1 MDVSSQNL
9 ELYSSVIHKL
19 RSNLLNCF
27 PENNYDVFISYFH
40 NDVLIA
46 KRVACW
52 LKTEFGI
59 DDFIDSTI

>member
-9 ELYSSVIHKL
+9 ELYSSGIHKL

-46 KRVACW
+46 KRAG
-52 LKTEFGI
+52 TA
-59 DDFIDSTI
+59 